1 MRAIVVL
8 LGLSL
13 WLSGP
18 AHALEPQPLNN
29 LGAGI
34 NGVLNGLADPI
45 MYVIIPSEEF
55 EDMPNAAV
63 TGRLLGVPCGIVI
76 GAARILLGV
85 SDLLVA
91 PFYIFPTMSPA
102 PRWETIEGVAS
113 LSPIHISRSR

>member
-1 MRAIVVL
+1 MRAIVIW

-18 AHALEPQPLNN
+18 AQALEPQPLNN
-29 LGAGI
+29 LAAGI
-34 NGVLNGLADPI
+34 NGVLMGIVDPV

-55 EDMPNAAV
+55 EDLPNAAV

-76 GAARILLGV
+76 GFARVLLGV

-102 PRWETIEGVAS
+102 PRWEIIKGVEYDY
-113 LSPIHISRSR
+113 